1 MATKIVGIL
10 NCTPDS
16 FSDGTGEVSVTTL
29 INHAQRMIDEGAD
42 ILDIGGD
49 STRPGSICPGVE
61 EEWRRIAPLL
71 AKLAPLIPISVD
83 THHSEV
89 ARRATEC
96 GASFI
101 NDVSGTRSRDMLEVV
116 AQSSA
121 LYIFMCNPHGNAHTF
136 GEGFSVDTA
145 VNQISLWIRE
155 TTSICVEA
163 GIDEARLIADPGM
176 GAFLSSDPLVSWTVA
191 ENFGALSHPAGG
203 LLLGCSRKGFLKV
216 LGDLDVEAKDSYS
229 AQIGATVIR
238 QVPQDVPTYLRVHN
252 VAKQRSALEE
262 RLMSFP
268 DWRSRTA
275 R

>member
-1 MATKIVGIL
+1 MATKIIGIL

-16 FSDGTGEVSVTTL
+16 FSDSTGEVSVTAL
-29 INHAQRMIDEGAD
+29 MNQARRMIDEGAD

-61 EEWRRIAPLL
+61 EEWRRIAPLV

-83 THHSEV
+83 THHNEV
-89 ARRATEC
+89 ARRAIEC

-101 NDVSGTRSRDMLEVV
+101 NDVSGTRSHEMLQVV

-121 LYIFMCNPHGNAHTF
+121 SYIFMCNPHGNAHTF
-136 GEGFSVDTA
+136 GEGFSFGIA
-145 VNQISLWIRE
+145 LNQISSWIRE

-163 GIDEARLIADPGM
+163 GIDETRLIADPGM
-176 GAFLSSDPLVSWTVA
+176 GAFISADPLVSWMVA
-191 ENFGALSHPAGG
+191 ENFGTLSHPGGG

-216 LGDLDVEAKDSYS
+216 LGDLDIDAKDSCS
-229 AQIGATVIR
+229 AQIGANAVR
-238 QVPQDVPTYLRVHN
+238 QLPKDVPTYLRVHN

-262 RLMSFP
+262 RLVPFP
-268 DWRSRTA
+268 DWRSCTA